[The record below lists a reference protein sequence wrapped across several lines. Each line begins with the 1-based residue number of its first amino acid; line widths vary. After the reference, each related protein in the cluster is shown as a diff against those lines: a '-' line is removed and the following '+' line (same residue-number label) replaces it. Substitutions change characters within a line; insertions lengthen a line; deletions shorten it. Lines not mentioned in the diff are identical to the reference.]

1 MKKYNS
7 RFYNSVSQR
16 GATAAQIVA
25 NTISKSIKP
34 MSIIDIGSGEGI
46 WLNTMAKKFPSVK
59 KLTAIDL
66 QNHDTSYLQEL
77 QNLNAAFEFKAQN
90 FEISTQLPGSS
101 YDLAICLEV
110 LEHLNKH
117 SAEKLAIEI
126 SDKCSLLI
134 FSAAMKGQGG
144 THHINEQP
152 LEYWVNLFTS
162 LGYVPL
168 DVLRPAL
175 TKNADVA
182 NYYKYNM
189 LIFWHPENTIKNKTA
204 LDLENLLTA
213 NLPFIKDIR
222 PLYVKARYAIVKFL
236 PAWAVTNL
244 VKFLDSSF
252 RKIN

>member
-16 GATAAQIVA
+16 GANAAQIVA

-46 WLNTMAKKFPSVK
+46 WLNTMAKKFPRVK
-59 KLTAIDL
+59 YLMAVDL
-66 QNHDTSYLQEL
+66 QNHDSSYLQEL
-77 QNLNAAFEFKAQN
+77 RNLDVEFEFKVQN
-90 FEISTQLPGSS
+90 FEISTHLPGSS

-117 SAEKLAIEI
+117 SAEKLAKEI

-175 TKNADVA
+175 TENAYVA
-182 NYYKYNM
+182 NYYKFNM
-189 LIFWHPENTIKNKTA
+189 LIFWHPENTIKNNTSI
-204 LDLENLLTA
+204 DIENLLTS

-222 PLYVKARYAIVKFL
+222 PLSVRVRYGIVKFL
-236 PAWAVTNL
+236 PAWAVTNI
-244 VKFLDSSF
+244 VKFLDGTF
-252 RKIN
+252 RKIS